1 MKAEKEEEEADDNL
15 TEISLRHCRMF
26 SGPQSE

>member
-1 MKAEKEEEEADDNL
+1 MKAEKEEEADDNL
-15 TEISLRHCRMF
+15 TEVSLRHCRTF